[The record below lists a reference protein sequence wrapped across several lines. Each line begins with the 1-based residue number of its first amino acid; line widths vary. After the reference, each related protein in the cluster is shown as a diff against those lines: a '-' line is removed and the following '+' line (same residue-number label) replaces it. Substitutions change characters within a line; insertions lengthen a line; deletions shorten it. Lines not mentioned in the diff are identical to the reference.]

1 MIVGV
6 IAKIMKSVT
15 KGWSNFEA
23 FILWKPLKS
32 VIQDSNKIR

>member
-6 IAKIMKSVT
+6 IAKIMKSVM
-15 KGWSNFEA
+15 KGWSKFEA

-32 VIQDSNKIR
+32 VI